1 MTFTKSFL
9 KLYRLHS
16 RSWLQEI
23 IKKTSISACEST
35 EMNKKIIKIL
45 LCDDNDNFRQ
55 LLTQYINAMPGVE
68 IVGEAVDGVD
78 AIDKTETLDPD
89 LVLMDLSMP
98 NQSGLDATKTIK
110 EKWPEKS
117 VIILTLYE
125 DSVYKAPANEFNADC
140 FIAKS
145 SIKTQLPILIQ
156 TRLRN
161 NNKNMNA
168 YL

>member
-1 MTFTKSFL
+1 MAEGKNS
-9 KLYRLHS
+9 
-16 RSWLQEI
+16 
-23 IKKTSISACEST
+23 
-35 EMNKKIIKIL
+35 IKIL

-55 LLTQYINAMPGVE
+55 LLMQYVQSLPGVE

-78 AIDKTETLDPD
+78 VIEKTELLNPD

-110 EKWPEKS
+110 ERWPEKS

-125 DSVYKAPANEFNADC
+125 DNVYKELADEFNADG

-145 SIKTQLPILIQ
+145 SIKTQLPAVIQ
-156 TRLRN
+156 DRL
-161 NNKNMNA
+161 KNFVN
-168 YL
+168 

>member
-1 MTFTKSFL
+1 MDN
-9 KLYRLHS
+9 R
-16 RSWLQEI
+16 
-23 IKKTSISACEST
+23 
-35 EMNKKIIKIL
+35 NVKIL

-55 LLTQYINAMPGVE
+55 LLNQYIKAMPGVE
-68 IVGEAVDGVD
+68 VVGVAIDGVD
-78 AIDKTETLDPD
+78 VIDKTESLDPD

-125 DSVYKAPANEFNADC
+125 DSVYKELADEFNADG

-145 SIKTQLPILIQ
+145 SIKTQLPSVIEAKV
-156 TRLRN
+156 RN
-161 NNKNMNA
+161 TTH
-168 YL
+168 

>member
-1 MTFTKSFL
+1 MTVQK
-9 KLYRLHS
+9 
-16 RSWLQEI
+16 E
-23 IKKTSISACEST
+23 
-35 EMNKKIIKIL
+35 NVKIL

-55 LLTQYINAMPGVE
+55 LLMQYINSMPGVE
-68 IVGEAVDGVD
+68 IVGEAIDGVD
-78 AIDKTETLDPD
+78 VIEKTEKLDPD

-125 DSVYKAPANEFNADC
+125 DSVYKELADEFHADG

-145 SIKTQLPILIQ
+145 SIKTQLPAVIQ
-156 TRLRN
+156 EKL
-161 NNKNMNA
+161 KK
-168 YL
+168 

>member
-1 MTFTKSFL
+1 MPANQ
-9 KLYRLHS
+9 R
-16 RSWLQEI
+16 
-23 IKKTSISACEST
+23 
-35 EMNKKIIKIL
+35 NIKIL

-55 LLTQYINAMPGVE
+55 LLMQYIHSLPGVE

-78 AIDKTETLDPD
+78 VIDKTAELDPD

-110 EKWPEKS
+110 EKWPKKS

-125 DSVYKAPANEFNADC
+125 DSVYKELADEFLADG

-145 SIKTQLPILIQ
+145 SIKTQLPVVIQ
-156 TRLRN
+156 EKLNTSAN
-161 NNKNMNA
+161 
-168 YL
+168 

>member
-1 MTFTKSFL
+1 MD
-9 KLYRLHS
+9 
-16 RSWLQEI
+16 
-23 IKKTSISACEST
+23 KK
-35 EMNKKIIKIL
+35 NVKVL

-55 LLTQYINAMPGVE
+55 LLTQYIKAMPGVE
-68 IVGEAVDGVD
+68 VVGEAVDGVD
-78 AIDKTETLDPD
+78 VIDKTESLDPD

-125 DSVYKAPANEFNADC
+125 DSVYKELADEFNADG

-145 SIKTQLPILIQ
+145 SIKNQLPGVIEEKV
-156 TRLRN
+156 RN
-161 NNKNMNA
+161 S
-168 YL
+168 

>member
-1 MTFTKSFL
+1 MPANQ
-9 KLYRLHS
+9 R
-16 RSWLQEI
+16 
-23 IKKTSISACEST
+23 
-35 EMNKKIIKIL
+35 NIKIL

-55 LLTQYINAMPGVE
+55 LLMQYIHSLPGVE

-78 AIDKTETLDPD
+78 VIDKTEELDPD

-110 EKWPEKS
+110 EKWPKKS

-125 DSVYKAPANEFNADC
+125 DSVYKELADEFLADG

-145 SIKTQLPILIQ
+145 SIKTQLPVVIQ
-156 TRLRN
+156 EKLKTSAN
-161 NNKNMNA
+161 
-168 YL
+168 

>member
-1 MTFTKSFL
+1 M
-9 KLYRLHS
+9 
-16 RSWLQEI
+16 
-23 IKKTSISACEST
+23 KKT
-35 EMNKKIIKIL
+35 KIKIL

-55 LLTQYINAMPGVE
+55 LLLQYINSLPGVD

-78 AIDKTETLDPD
+78 VIEKTESLDPD

-110 EKWPEKS
+110 EKWPGKS

-125 DSVYKAPANEFNADC
+125 DSVYKELADEFNADG

-145 SIKTQLPILIQ
+145 SIKAQLPTVIDRIL
-156 TRLRN
+156 N
-161 NNKNMNA
+161 NS
-168 YL
+168 

>member
-1 MTFTKSFL
+1 VEKA
-9 KLYRLHS
+9 K
-16 RSWLQEI
+16 
-23 IKKTSISACEST
+23 
-35 EMNKKIIKIL
+35 IKIL

-55 LLTQYINAMPGVE
+55 LLLQYINSLPGVE

-78 AIDKTETLDPD
+78 VLEKTSSLDPD

-125 DSVYKAPANEFNADC
+125 DSVYKELANEFHADG

-145 SIKTQLPILIQ
+145 SIKAQLPAVIEGIL
-156 TRLRN
+156 
-161 NNKNMNA
+161 KNSKS
-168 YL
+168 

>member
-1 MTFTKSFL
+1 MSE
-9 KLYRLHS
+9 S
-16 RSWLQEI
+16 RNTLR
-23 IKKTSISACEST
+23 
-35 EMNKKIIKIL
+35 IL

-55 LLTQYINAMPGVE
+55 LLTQYVKSLPGVE

-78 AIDKTETLDPD
+78 VIEKTESLNPD

-110 EKWPEKS
+110 ERWPEKS

-125 DSVYKAPANEFNADC
+125 DTVYKELADEFNADG

-145 SIKTQLPILIQ
+145 SIKTQLPSVIQ
-156 TRLRN
+156 DRIQN
-161 NNKNMNA
+161 SIN
-168 YL
+168 

>member
-1 MTFTKSFL
+1 MPSKQ
-9 KLYRLHS
+9 R
-16 RSWLQEI
+16 
-23 IKKTSISACEST
+23 
-35 EMNKKIIKIL
+35 NIKIL

-55 LLTQYINAMPGVE
+55 LLMQYIHSLPGVE

-78 AIDKTETLDPD
+78 VIDKTAELNPD

-110 EKWPEKS
+110 EKWPKKS

-125 DSVYKAPANEFNADC
+125 DSVYKELADEFLADG

-145 SIKTQLPILIQ
+145 SIKTQLPVVIQ
-156 TRLRN
+156 EKLKTSAN
-161 NNKNMNA
+161 
-168 YL
+168 

>member
-1 MTFTKSFL
+1 M
-9 KLYRLHS
+9 
-16 RSWLQEI
+16 
-23 IKKTSISACEST
+23 ST
-35 EMNKKIIKIL
+35 NKRAIKIL

-55 LLTQYINAMPGVE
+55 LLMQYIHSLPGVE

-78 AIDKTETLDPD
+78 VIEKTAKLDPD

-110 EKWPEKS
+110 ERWPNKL

-125 DSVYKAPANEFNADC
+125 DTVYKELADEFMADG

-145 SIKTQLPILIQ
+145 SIKTQLPAVIEEKLKS
-156 TRLRN
+156 T
-161 NNKNMNA
+161 A
-168 YL
+168 Y

>member
-1 MTFTKSFL
+1 M
-9 KLYRLHS
+9 
-16 RSWLQEI
+16 
-23 IKKTSISACEST
+23 KKT
-35 EMNKKIIKIL
+35 KIKIL

-55 LLTQYINAMPGVE
+55 LLLQYINSLPGVD

-78 AIDKTETLDPD
+78 VIEKTESLDPD

-110 EKWPEKS
+110 EKWPGKS

-125 DSVYKAPANEFNADC
+125 DSVYKELADEFNADG

-145 SIKTQLPILIQ
+145 SIKAQLPTVIDRIL
-156 TRLRN
+156 N
-161 NNKNMNA
+161 N
-168 YL
+168 

>member
-1 MTFTKSFL
+1 MSET
-9 KLYRLHS
+9 
-16 RSWLQEI
+16 
-23 IKKTSISACEST
+23 KKTIR
-35 EMNKKIIKIL
+35 IL

-55 LLTQYINAMPGVE
+55 LLTQYVQTLPGVE

-78 AIDKTETLDPD
+78 VIEKTEALNPD

-110 EKWPEKS
+110 ERWPDIS

-125 DSVYKAPANEFNADC
+125 DTVYKELADEFNADG

-145 SIKTQLPILIQ
+145 SIKTQLPNVIHE
-156 TRLRN
+156 RLQN
-161 NNKNMNA
+161 YIN
-168 YL
+168 

>member
-1 MTFTKSFL
+1 MD
-9 KLYRLHS
+9 
-16 RSWLQEI
+16 
-23 IKKTSISACEST
+23 
-35 EMNKKIIKIL
+35 NKIIKIL

-55 LLTQYINAMPGVE
+55 LLTQYIQAMPGVE
-68 IVGEAVDGVD
+68 VVGEAIDGVD
-78 AIDKTETLDPD
+78 VIDKTESLDPD

-125 DSVYKAPANEFNADC
+125 DSVYKELADEFNADG

-145 SIKTQLPILIQ
+145 SIKAQLPSLIEEKI
-156 TRLRN
+156 RSF
-161 NNKNMNA
+161 KN
-168 YL
+168 